1 LQASLNVFVLLVF
14 MATISS
20 ILLILYSIRQRAV
33 EKSYFLIFLSGT
45 TFLYTFGYLLEIL
58 SPTLEAAFYGVRMQY
73 MGLPLILPICYL
85 FVRDIHG
92 EKRFKVPKL
101 FLLFIVP
108 VLSILSMQAYPLLRI
123 YYTHIE
129 YISNDYI
136 ANCRIYPGPL
146 YHLYTIY
153 SYLLFFLILWLILK
167 HLKGSGRLK
176 RRQSFILLA
185 ACLIPVICSIPY
197 VLSAAKLRYDF
208 TPIGNAV
215 SMALLLYAVRY
226 HNLISVV
233 PLARAQVIE
242 AMEDA
247 FIVCDNNLNFLDA
260 NRAAKRLFPEMNL
273 LMPGEAM
280 KGAERFQNES
290 ELCIQTGGESRIYK
304 LTQTRILQGSKSS
317 GVCIVL
323 HDITEKE
330 KLLEKLHIQ
339 ASFDPLL
346 GIYNRGAFFRFANL
360 MLGARDAE
368 SRSYALLMID
378 LDFFKQVNDTYGH
391 LAGDTVLKTVSGI
404 VKENFRKDDVIG
416 RYGGEEIVVLL
427 ENVSP
432 DRGFDAA
439 EKLRE
444 MIENTP
450 VSHQG
455 STINI
460 TVSIG
465 VAYSP
470 SGEVHSLEDMLAQAD
485 LALYKAKNNGRNRMW
500 PSQEG
505 ENGYA

>member
-1 LQASLNVFVLLVF
+1 MQASLNVFVLLVF

-101 FLLFIVP
+101 FLLFTVP

-129 YISNDYI
+129 YISNHYI

-146 YHLYTIY
+146 YHLYTAY

-247 FIVCDNNLNFLDA
+247 FIVCDNDLNFLDA

-280 KGAERFQNES
+280 KGAERFQNEA
-290 ELCIQTGGESRIYK
+290 ELCIQTDGESRIYK

-368 SRSYALLMID
+368 DRSYALLMID